1 MKLSTKIL
9 SGTMLA
15 GLSFAVLMTG
25 ALTGASAATPKDTVV
40 MAKQIDDII
49 SLDPAESFEFSGS
62 EAVGNI
68 YDRLLSYDFK
78 DVSIIKGQVAE
89 SWAVAEDGLTYTFKI
104 RKGMKF
110 HSGNPVTATDAAY
123 SLHRAIALNKSPGF
137 ILTQFGFTKDNMAD
151 RIRAPD
157 AETLLIRVEKPVAP
171 SFFYYCLT
179 ATVASVVDSK
189 LVKSK
194 EVNGDFGNEFLK
206 TNSAASGAYVLRSWK
221 AKESYTLDAN
231 EAYWAGKPK
240 NKRVVVRHIGE
251 AATQRLMLEKGDVD
265 YARNLEKDQIIGL
278 AANKSIVLDTGVK
291 GSLMYLGLNQ
301 KNAALAKPEV
311 RQALKMLVDY
321 KSIEENILKGTR
333 TTHQAFLPKG
343 FLGALNDTPY
353 SFDLAKAKELL
364 TKAGYPDGFSITMDV
379 RNVSPYADVAQ
390 AVQASWA
397 KAGVKLELI
406 PGDGKQTLTK
416 YRARNHDI
424 YIGDWGPDYQDPH
437 TNAETFAINLDN
449 SDTTKSK
456 TLAWRNTWDIPEM
469 SKKTLAAV
477 EERDPAKRAATYLA
491 LQKEHQAAS
500 PFVVMF
506 QQIEVAAHPAN
517 VKGFIIGPSFDVN
530 LYSQITK

>member
-15 GLSFAVLMTG
+15 GLSMAVVMAG
-25 ALTGASAATPKDTVV
+25 ALTPAKAATPKDTVV

-49 SLDPAESFEFSGS
+49 TLDPAESFEFSGS
-62 EAVGNI
+62 EAIGNI

-78 DVSIIKGQVAE
+78 DVSKIQGQVAE

-110 HSGNPVTATDAAY
+110 HSGNPVTAADAAY
-123 SLHRAIALNKSPGF
+123 SLHRAVALNKSPGF

-157 AETLLIRVEKPVAP
+157 VDTLIIRVEKPVAP

-189 LVKSK
+189 LVKTK

-231 EAYWAGKPK
+231 ETYWGGKPK
-240 NKRVVVRHIGE
+240 NKRVVVRHIAE
-251 AATQRLMLEKGDVD
+251 AATQRLMLEKGDID

-278 AANKSIVLDTGVK
+278 SANKSIVMDSGVK

-301 KNAALAKPEV
+301 KNPILAKPEV

-333 TTHQAFLPKG
+333 TTHEAFLPKG
-343 FLGALNDTPY
+343 FLGALTETPF
-353 SFDLAKAKELL
+353 SFDLVKAKELL
-364 TKAGYPDGFSITMDV
+364 AKAGYPDGFSITMDV

-397 KAGVKLELI
+397 KAGVKLELV
-406 PGDGKQTLTK
+406 PGDGKQVLTK

-424 YIGDWGPDYQDPH
+424 FIGDWGPDYQDPH

-449 SDTTKSK
+449 TDGTKSK
-456 TLAWRNTWDIPEM
+456 TLAWRNTWDIPDM
-469 SKKTLAAV
+469 SKRTLAAV
-477 EERDPAKRAATYLA
+477 EERDSAKRAATYLA

-530 LYSQITK
+530 LYAQITK